1 MSTGWDVG
9 SGHHTTVLEVLAV
22 RRMTRDTDADIHHRD
37 ASMNTMK
44 TRGSLNT
51 GTNMN
56 AEGLDTCVKIRD
68 IVRTL
73 EVVDMT
79 IEMTDIDLSH
89 TEEIGP
95 QGGKKNMTTFVPR
108 GIGDTRQSLDDSEIH
123 SRRDIAEMMHMNFGA
138 ISGGQG

>member
-1 MSTGWDVG
+1 
-9 SGHHTTVLEVLAV
+9 
-22 RRMTRDTDADIHHRD
+22 
-37 ASMNTMK
+37 MNVK
-44 TRGSLNT
+44 
-51 GTNMN
+51 
-56 AEGLDTCVKIRD
+56 GLDTCVKICD
-68 IVRTL
+68 IVRTS

-79 IEMTDIDLSH
+79 KETNDMVLRHIEVVEWTIEMTGIDLNH
-89 TEEIGP
+89 TEEIGS